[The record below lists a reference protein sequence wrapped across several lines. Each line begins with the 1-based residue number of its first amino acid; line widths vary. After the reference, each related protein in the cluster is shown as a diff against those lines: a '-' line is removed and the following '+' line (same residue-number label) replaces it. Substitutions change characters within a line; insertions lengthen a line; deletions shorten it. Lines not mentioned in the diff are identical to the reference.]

1 MAMITRREGE
11 SEFEF
16 FKRIIRGKLVDKT
29 ITEDW
34 EDLSE
39 LLFGEGNCFNS
50 SEVRKRAYGANRAI
64 DLIEKEGVDKLLAE
78 RNEIMMN
85 VEYDTFNNRIHEIFH
100 TFGFEDIKKW
110 KIA

>member
-78 RNEIMMN
+78 RNEI
-85 VEYDTFNNRIHEIFH
+85 
-100 TFGFEDIKKW
+100 
-110 KIA
+110 

>member
-39 LLFGEGNCFNS
+39 LLFGEGNCFN
-50 SEVRKRAYGANRAI
+50 
-64 DLIEKEGVDKLLAE
+64 
-78 RNEIMMN
+78 
-85 VEYDTFNNRIHEIFH
+85 
-100 TFGFEDIKKW
+100 
-110 KIA
+110 